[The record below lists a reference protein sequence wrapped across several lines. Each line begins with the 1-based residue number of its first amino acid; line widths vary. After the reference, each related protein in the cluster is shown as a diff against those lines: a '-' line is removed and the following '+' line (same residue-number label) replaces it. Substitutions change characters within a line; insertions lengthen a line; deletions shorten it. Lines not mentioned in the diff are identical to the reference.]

1 MNMCWVAKGWQP
13 IYSMVALKSTSTP
26 ERNGPSLCDIAFRP
40 PRIAMS
46 RDVAFSK
53 ITWHNCESTFP
64 FQSKYQKKTR
74 DDAEIVVAIG

>member
-1 MNMCWVAKGWQP
+1 MTAVNIFNGWTQVN
-13 IYSMVALKSTSTP
+13 IDAGTKWP
-26 ERNGPSLCDIAFRP
+26 EFVRHCLSGLP
-40 PRIAMS
+40 PESRDAAIS

-53 ITWHNCESTFP
+53 ITWHNRESTFP